1 MSELRVGII
10 GAGIMG
16 AGHARYLT
24 NDVKGARVT
33 ALADMDASRIEAL
46 AKELGGE
53 IALFS
58 DADEFFANAPVD
70 AFIIASPDALHVPQ
84 LRSAMKRG
92 LPTLCEKPIATN
104 VADAREITKEIQE
117 FQKSHGKE
125 IFHFGFMRRFDPAYL
140 EVRSLI
146 ESGDYG
152 QPLFIRTITRNTK
165 TPGITTSGMITGMVV
180 HEFDILR
187 WLFKSEWESM
197 SVDYP
202 RKSTLSPDDLADP
215 LLLTAKMKNGIIM
228 SADIMANSNY
238 GYDVRT
244 EIVCEKG
251 AIEIGLHGD
260 VTTKHNRVAGVSK
273 GGDIAENWIPKFTPA
288 YIGELQAWVDGI
300 ASGTPNADL
309 ATVEDALAA
318 AEACEMGVAAL

>member
-1 MSELRVGII
+1 MTELRIGII

-16 AGHARYLT
+16 AGHARYLS
-24 NDVKGARVT
+24 NSVKGARVT
-33 ALADMDASRIEAL
+33 ALADMDQTRIKLLAEEIGGDITLLSEA
-46 AKELGGE
+46 EDF
-53 IALFS
+53 FS
-58 DADEFFANAPVD
+58 QQDVD
-70 AFIIASPDALHVPQ
+70 AFIISSPDMLHVPH
-84 LRSAMKRG
+84 LRLAMQRG

-104 VADAREITKEIQE
+104 IADAREISNEIE
-117 FQKSHGKE
+117 AHEKTAGKKL
-125 IFHFGFMRRFDPAYL
+125 FHFGFMRRFDPAYL

-146 ESGDYG
+146 ESGNYG
-152 QPLFIRTITRNTK
+152 LPLFIRTVTRNTK

-187 WLFKSEWESM
+187 WLFNSEWDSM
-197 SVDYP
+197 RVDYP

-215 LLLTAKMKNGIIM
+215 ILLTATLKNGIVM

-260 VTTKHNRVAGVSK
+260 VTTKHNRVAGLSK
-273 GGDIAENWIPKFTPA
+273 GGMIEENWIPKFTPA
-288 YIGELQAWVDGI
+288 YIGELQAWVNGI
-300 ASGTPNADL
+300 KSGTPDADL
-309 ATVEDALAA
+309 ATVADALAA

>member
-1 MSELRVGII
+1 MNELRIGII

-24 NDVKGARVT
+24 NDVRGARVS
-33 ALADMDASRIEAL
+33 ALADMDQPRIQAL
-46 AKELGGE
+46 AEEIGGE
-53 IALFS
+53 VDLFS
-58 DADEFFANAPVD
+58 AAEAFFEHEAVD
-70 AFIIASPDALHVPQ
+70 AFIIASPDALHVPH
-84 LRSAMKRG
+84 LRLAMKRG

-104 VADAREITKEIQE
+104 IADAREIAGEIE
-117 FQKSHGKE
+117 TFERGTGKKN
-125 IFHFGFMRRFDPAYL
+125 FNFGFMRRFDPAYR
-140 EVRSLI
+140 EVRNLI
-146 ESGDYG
+146 DSGEFG
-152 QPLFIRTITRNTK
+152 QPLFIRTVTRNTR
-165 TPGITTSGMITGMVV
+165 TPGITTPGMITGMVV

-187 WLFKSEWESM
+187 WLFNSEWDSM

-202 RKSTLSPDDLADP
+202 RNSTLSPDGLADP
-215 LLLTAKMKNGIIM
+215 ILLTGKMQNGIVM

-238 GYDVRT
+238 GYDVRS

-260 VTTKHNRVAGVSK
+260 VITKLNRVAGVGI

-300 ASGTPNADL
+300 VSGVPNPDL
-309 ATVEDALAA
+309 ATVADALAA